1 MTNDINVDEFGR
13 VIKNPII
20 RETLY
25 AVFIVVTVLM
35 TAVNAALAV
44 LGLGA
49 HLAAAVAN
57 AVLVAVAPFF
67 GALARVNTDSSGYRA
82 RRVKDTEGSHV

>member
-1 MTNDINVDEFGR
+1 MSEVNADEFGR
-13 VIKNPII
+13 VVRNPLV
-20 RETLY
+20 REALY
-25 AVFIVVTVLM
+25 GVFIVATVVM

-49 HLAAAVAN
+49 HPVAAVAN

-82 RRVKDTEGSHV
+82 RRARENGDGE